1 MKRCTALGAWLRALS
16 PALLLSFVL
25 GMIWVLP
32 RELTILESDISPDLP
47 TGFAPAGWY
56 GHRTQE
62 SEQERAILAAD
73 TRFSKA
79 IYCRVNPI
87 TREIDDEPLVVSIIY
102 SGNDMNSSIHRP
114 ERCLP
119 AQGHINLL
127 GSARE
132 LTLRDGRSL
141 TFTRL
146 TSTVIREEGER
157 KERVR
162 YIHYYVFVGH
172 GHVCSSH
179 LRRTFL
185 DICDRVFK
193 GKVQRW
199 AYFQV
204 GGSYRPDDPEGEA
217 RTDERLRQLIAD
229 LMPELLE
236 NEGPSR

>member
-1 MKRCTALGAWLRALS
+1 MKQQTQLGAWLRALS
-16 PALLLSFVL
+16 PAMLLAFVF

-32 RELTILESDISPDLP
+32 RDLSILESDISPDLP

-79 IYCRVNPI
+79 VYRSVNPI
-87 TREIDDEPLVVSIIY
+87 TREIDEEPLVVSIIF

-127 GSARE
+127 SSTRE
-132 LTLRDGRSL
+132 LTLNDGSTL
-141 TFTRL
+141 NFTRL
-146 TSTVIREEGER
+146 TSTVIGGEGDH
-157 KERVR
+157 KERIR
-162 YIHYYVFVGH
+162 YIHYYIFVGH

-179 LRRTFL
+179 LRRTLL

-193 GKVQRW
+193 GQVQRW

-204 GGSYRPDDPEGEA
+204 GGFYHPDDPEGER
-217 RTDERLRQLIAD
+217 RTDERLKRLIAD
-229 LMPELLE
+229 LMPELLG
-236 NEGPSR
+236 NKASSR